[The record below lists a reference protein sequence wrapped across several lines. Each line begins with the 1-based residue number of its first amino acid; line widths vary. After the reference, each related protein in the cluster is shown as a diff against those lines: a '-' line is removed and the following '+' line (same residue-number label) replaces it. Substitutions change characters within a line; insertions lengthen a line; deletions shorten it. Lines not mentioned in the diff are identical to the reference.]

1 MSSQSIANP
10 SISSW
15 LDVKIDFDQSHL
27 FFPHIIIALLIMVGL
42 LIVVLESRQLISRL
56 KTGDVNFSLFKPGA
70 DRFRFWGTVVL
81 IVIYFWSM
89 DAVGQLL
96 PNMGMGFL
104 LTSIPFI
111 LMMSLLYVHEFNRR
125 KLLSIVLNAVIA
137 PWVVW
142 YVLGQWFAITLP

>member
-1 MSSQSIANP
+1 MSQLVSSQSM
-10 SISSW
+10 SSW

-27 FFPHIIIALLIMVGL
+27 FFPHIIIGLLIMMAVLIMALEGRRFMSRL
-42 LIVVLESRQLISRL
+42 KLGDVSFSLFQPGADKMRFFGTLILIVV
-56 KTGDVNFSLFKPGA
+56 
-70 DRFRFWGTVVL
+70 
-81 IVIYFWSM
+81 YFWSM
-89 DAVGQLL
+89 DAVGQLF

-111 LMMSLLYVHEFNRR
+111 LMMSLLYVHKFNRR

-137 PWVVW
+137 PLVVW